1 MSKRFHREQY
11 TNLRPATNIPGMKLI
26 EGHRVEV
33 AEHRISGAQ
42 VFVLDRHEIIS
53 AEDGFALSTGK
64 DKIPPTSGSYRHR
77 MES

>member
-1 MSKRFHREQY
+1 MSKRFKIEEY
-11 TNLRPATNIPGMKLI
+11 ENLRPATNVPGLKLI

-64 DKIPPTSGSYRHR
+64 TKILPTSGSYRYR
-77 MES
+77 RD

>member
-1 MSKRFHREQY
+1 MSKRIQRSQY
-11 TNLRPATNIPGMKLI
+11 RNLRPATNIPGLALR

-33 AEHRISGAQ
+33 AEHAETGEQ

-64 DKIPPTSGSYRHR
+64 DRMPSTSGTYRFR
-77 MES
+77 RS

>member
-1 MSKRFHREQY
+1 MSKRFRMSEY

-33 AEHRISGAQ
+33 AEHRESGAQ
-42 VFVLDRHEIIS
+42 IFVLDRREIIS

-64 DKIPPTSGSYRHR
+64 TKIPPTSGSYRYR
-77 MES
+77 RS